1 MLNIGIIGVGRIG
14 KMHCENLVRLIPSA
28 NVVAVAD
35 IFVDDHKEWI
45 SSLGIK
51 KCYKDYKDLLKDEE
65 VSAVVISTSTNTHA
79 EITIAAAEAKKDIFL
94 EKPIDVEIGRINSI
108 LEAVDKAGVKLQ
120 VGFNRRFDHN
130 FSKIREVLESGEI
143 GEPHIIRIAS
153 RDPAPPPI
161 SYVKVSGG
169 LFLDMMI
176 HDFDMMRY
184 ISGSDIVEIFVNSA
198 VLINKEIG
206 EAGDVDTAIVT
217 VKLANGALGVID
229 NSRQAVY
236 GYDQRVELF
245 GSKGQAIANNDKP
258 TTVEVSTANS
268 VTTDKIPYFFLD
280 RYTQAF
286 LDEFNSFIDSV
297 LNNKKVKVNGLDAKR
312 AVQVALAADESNRT
326 GLPVKINLD

>member
-14 KMHCENLVRLIPSA
+14 KMHCENLVRYIPNA
-28 NVVAVAD
+28 NVVAIAD
-35 IFVDDHKEWI
+35 LFVDDHKEWI
-45 SSLGIK
+45 DALSIK
-51 KCYKDYKDLLKDEE
+51 KCYKEYKDLLNDKE
-65 VSAVVISTSTNTHA
+65 VAAVVISTSTNTHA
-79 EITIAAAEAKKDIFL
+79 EIAIAAAEAKKDIFL
-94 EKPIDVEIGRINSI
+94 EKPIDVEVSRIDSI
-108 LEAVDKAGVKLQ
+108 LEAVKKAGVKLQ
-120 VGFNRRFDHN
+120 IGFNRRFDHN
-130 FSKIREVLESGEI
+130 FSKLRQVLESGEI

-198 VLINKEIG
+198 VLINPEIG

-245 GSKGQAIANNDKP
+245 GSKGMASASNDKP
-258 TTVEVSTANS
+258 TTVEVSTAKC

-286 LDEFNSFIDSV
+286 LDEFNSFVDSC
-297 LNNKKVKVNGLDAKR
+297 LNDTPVKVDGLDGKR
-312 AVQVALAADESNRT
+312 AVQVALAAAESNRT
-326 GLPVKINLD
+326 GLPVKIKLD